1 MTKEAAI
8 RMMYRGRKITH
19 RYFSPGEWM
28 TMQNGMI
35 VLEDGV
41 ICSPQEFWKQRT
53 DPVRDDGYE
62 IVND

>member
-1 MTKEAAI
+1 
-8 RMMYRGRKITH
+8 MYRGRKITH

-41 ICSPQEFWKQRT
+41 ICSPQEFWKQKT
-53 DPVRDDGYE
+53 DPVWDDGYKLF
-62 IVND
+62 NN